1 MDNVYTY
8 IVNLPPKFKEVVLP
22 CADGYTVY
30 IASWLDRS
38 GRIKAFKHALTHI
51 KHNDFNS
58 TRDIQTIERCA
69 HVEPGNS

>member
-1 MDNVYTY
+1 MDNIYTY

-38 GRIKAFKHALTHI
+38 GRIRAFKHALYHI
-51 KHNDFNS
+51 ERNDFYS
-58 TRDIQTIERCA
+58 TEGVQDIETRVHKIT
-69 HVEPGNS
+69 S